1 VRRRLVVLGM
11 MAKIPVPGVL
21 WQTLHYLVGF
31 ERLGFETYY
40 VEAHARTPSMLME
53 SAYDDGS
60 GRAAALLGD
69 VLGRF
74 DFGDRWTYWAL
85 HDDGSC
91 FGRSERQLRRLLR
104 EAELIVNLHGATDPL
119 PELAETGRLVY
130 LETDPVRLQIELHNG
145 LQPSIDFLAAHAAH
159 FTFAENLGTE
169 VCDLPISEQFE
180 FRPTRQPVVLDF
192 WRTCTPPGD
201 LRFTTVG
208 NWRQRWRSV
217 DYEGERYGWSKDE
230 EWSKVLDLPQR
241 TGQRFE
247 LALSGAETEDEE
259 VLRARGWE
267 VRPALELT
275 LDSYHDYIIGSSAE
289 LTVAKDQ
296 NVRFR
301 TGWFSDR
308 SATYLAA
315 GRPVITQDTGFD
327 QVLPTGAG
335 LFSFRNEPEAALA
348 VQLVAADWS
357 AQSRAALEIGREF
370 FAAERVLGRLLSDVG
385 VSVKRQRKVVRRPAR
400 RKLGPDSRVLALIPH
415 FKCEDWLDDCLSSLA
430 TQTRPLDGIVVID
443 DASEA
448 PPVELV
454 SRHPG
459 ITLLHAG
466 ENVGPYRLVQQVI
479 DETDYDAYLFQD
491 ADDWSA
497 PDRLERLLEGAAA
510 TGAELIGSQEV
521 RVFCDEPEAV
531 PIQWPL
537 DGNAPFEN
545 VPTAFTCL
553 HPTSLVSRDLVQAVG
568 GFSSG
573 LRFGGDAEFL
583 RRAHWIATVANVPHY
598 SYLRRIRQDSLTT
611 APETA
616 IGSPVRKELMDE
628 TFARARANHTL
639 VEQGLEP
646 DLSPLRTR
654 DPVELRR
661 LCGPP
666 LQGMSGSRKL
676 PHRRHRKVGP
686 PRTQANPPVPVFV
699 VSAERSGGS
708 ALACALGQH
717 PAIAYSQHGGHLG
730 RLAAAIEA
738 VRAQAL
744 DEDANAFGVDPPDA
758 ATFAAELGSAISA
771 LARDHSRYVVDG
783 SWQHARHAEELARL
797 FPAARFIHIVRD
809 VHSAVRALA
818 DPPLGAAG
826 ATGGTQIPARL
837 RAKVSESEAIERWVR
852 AVESCLDLESVLP
865 SERVLTVRYDDLLT
879 DPAMELDRCLAFL
892 GEEPA
897 AECMRPLRAIRT
909 LASAERLE
917 PDVEPELWQR
927 AVRLSRELCGVTK
940 SARIVM
946 VTDHFPKVSET
957 FFVDKFLGLRR
968 RGWDVH
974 VVSQR
979 SNKEHWEFFPTLRDE
994 IGDSDERL
1002 HVARDNLEEKLAEL
1016 EPDLVHFGYGV
1027 LAAGRMHLR
1036 DALGCRAIVSFRGFD
1051 LNSFRLDDPSV
1062 YDDVWR
1068 SADMLHLVS
1077 ENLWRQA
1084 QLRGCPPDRPHTII
1098 HDAVDVSQL
1107 HAPVR
1112 RPEEVGTA
1120 DRPLRLLSVGRLH
1133 WKKGHEYAL
1142 EAVKLLTDKGLAI
1155 DYRIVGEGDQRDSTE
1170 FAIRDFGVAESVR
1183 LLGALPAGEVR
1194 ELYAWADVLVHPSLT
1209 EAFGVA
1215 VAEGQ
1220 AMQLPVVC
1228 SDAGGLSEN
1237 VVDGFTGLVVPRRD
1251 PVGLA
1256 VAIARLAQDSKLRT
1270 RMGRAAGKHA
1280 RTNLD
1285 LDRQLD
1291 KLEVVYREIL
1301 ERPAPTRRL
1310 SLHDARAKA
1319 EQETRDALRARV
1331 AQEPDPAAE
1340 EALWRREVVDRVVT
1354 YVDEQLKPG
1363 SRVLVVSRGDER
1375 IVDFPRHHG
1384 EHFPQSDDG
1393 QYAGH
1398 HPADSGD
1405 AIARLEALF
1414 ASGAEYLVI
1423 PGTSAWWLDH
1433 YTEFAT
1439 YLERRHTRVAAE
1451 DRTFV
1456 VYQLQPA
1463 VQAVA

>member
-1 VRRRLVVLGM
+1 MNRRLVVLGM

-53 SAYDDGS
+53 SAHDDGS
-60 GRAAALLGD
+60 GRAAALLAD

-74 DFGDRWTYWAL
+74 DFGDRWAYWAL

-104 EAELIVNLHGATDPL
+104 EAEVIVNLHGATDPL
-119 PELAETGRLVY
+119 PELAETGRLIY
-130 LETDPVRLQIELHNG
+130 LETDPVRLQVELHDG
-145 LQPSIDFLAAHAAH
+145 LQSSIDFLAAHAAH
-159 FTFAENLGTE
+159 FTFAENLGSE
-169 VCDLPISEQFE
+169 VCGLPVSERFE
-180 FRPTRQPVVLDF
+180 FHPTRQPVVLDF
-192 WRTCTPPGD
+192 WRARTRPSD

-217 DYEGERYGWSKDE
+217 DYQGERYGWSKDE

-247 LALSGAETEDEE
+247 LALSGAEPEDEE
-259 VLRARGWE
+259 ALRARGWD

-275 LDSYHDYIIGSSAE
+275 LDSYRDYITDSGAE

-315 GRPVITQDTGFD
+315 GRPVITQDTGFGE
-327 QVLPTGAG
+327 VLPTGSG
-335 LFSFRNEPEAALA
+335 LFPFRDEAEAALA
-348 VQLVAADWS
+348 VELVAADWPK
-357 AQSRAALEIGREF
+357 QSRIAQEIAREH
-370 FAAERVLGRLLSDVG
+370 FAAERVLSRLLADVG
-385 VSVKRQRKVVRRPAR
+385 VPVKRQRKVVPRRGR
-400 RKLGPDSRVLALIPH
+400 RRLGPQSRVLALIPH

-430 TQTRPLDGIVVID
+430 VQTRPLDGIVVID
-443 DASEA
+443 DASET
-448 PPVELV
+448 PPIEIV

-459 ITLLHAG
+459 VTLLHAA

-479 DETDYDAYLFQD
+479 DDSDYDAYLFQD

-497 PDRLERLLEGAAA
+497 SDRLEKLLEGAAA
-510 TGAELIGSQEV
+510 TGAELIGSQEI

-537 DGNAPFEN
+537 DGNGPLEDQ
-545 VPTAFTCL
+545 PTAFTCL
-553 HPTSLVSRDLVQAVG
+553 HPTSLVSRDLVQAIG

-598 SYLRRIRQDSLTT
+598 GYLRRIRQDSLTT
-611 APETA
+611 APATA
-616 IGSPVRKELMDE
+616 IGTPARKELMEE
-628 TFARARANHTL
+628 TFARARTNHEL
-639 VEQGLEP
+639 VDQGLEP

-654 DPVELRR
+654 GPVKLQR

-666 LQGMSGSRKL
+666 LHGMTGAKKIR
-676 PHRRHRKVGP
+676 RRHRSIPP
-686 PRTQANPPVPVFV
+686 PRAYPNPPVPIFV
-699 VSAERSGGS
+699 LSAERSGAS

-717 PAIAYSQHGGHLG
+717 PAIAFAQHGGHLG
-730 RLAAAIEA
+730 RLSAAIEQ
-738 VRAQAL
+738 VREQAL
-744 DEDANAFGVDPPDA
+744 DEDANVFGVDPPDA
-758 ATFAAELGSAISA
+758 ARFAAELGSAISA
-771 LARDHSRYVVDG
+771 VVGDHARYVVDS
-783 SWQHARHAEELARL
+783 SWQHARHAEELVRL
-797 FPAARFIHIVRD
+797 FPEARFIHIVRD

-818 DPPLGAAG
+818 DPPLEAAG

-837 RAKVSESEAIERWVR
+837 RAKVSEREAIERWVT
-852 AVESCLDLESVLP
+852 AVESCLELEAVLP
-865 SERVLTVRYDDLLT
+865 SHRFLTVRFDDLLAGPET
-879 DPAMELDRCLAFL
+879 ELDRCLAFL
-892 GEEPA
+892 HEKPA
-897 AECMRPLRAIRT
+897 EECMRPLRKIRT
-909 LASAERLE
+909 LVSPQRLE

-927 AVRLSRELCGVTK
+927 AKQLSAELCGIAK

-979 SNKEHWEFFPTLRDE
+979 SNKEHWTYFPTLREE
-994 IGDSDERL
+994 IGDSDDRL
-1002 HVARDNLEEKLAEL
+1002 HVARDNLDEMLAEL
-1016 EPDLVHFGYGV
+1016 EPDIVHFGYGV

-1036 DALGCRAIVSFRGFD
+1036 EALGCRAVVSFRGFD
-1051 LNSFRLDDPSV
+1051 LNSFRLDDPSA

-1077 ENLWRQA
+1077 EDLWRRA
-1084 QLRGCPPDRPHTII
+1084 QSRGCPPDRPHAII
-1098 HDAVDVSQL
+1098 HDAVDTAQL
-1107 HAPVR
+1107 HAPE
-1112 RPEEVGTA
+1112 RPPDHVGSA
-1120 DRPLRLLSVGRLH
+1120 ERPLRLLSVGRLH
-1133 WKKGHEYAL
+1133 WKKGHEHAL
-1142 EAVKLLTDKGLAI
+1142 AAVKQLTDDGLSI
-1155 DYRIVGEGDQRDSTE
+1155 DYRIVGEGEQRESTE
-1170 FAIRDFGVAESVR
+1170 FAIHDLDISRSAR
-1183 LLGALPAGEVR
+1183 LLGALPTSEVR
-1194 ELYAWADVLVHPSLT
+1194 ELFAWADVLVHPSLT

-1220 AMQLPVVC
+1220 AMGLPVVC
-1228 SDAGGLSEN
+1228 SDAGGLVEN
-1237 VVDGFTGLVVPRRD
+1237 VVDGVTGFVVPRRD
-1251 PVGLA
+1251 PIELGAAIKRLA
-1256 VAIARLAQDSKLRT
+1256 QDPKLRARLGRAARKRAQTELDLERQLDRIDELYRQILAGPAPRRRMSLHEARTRVEQETREALRARLAQ
-1270 RMGRAAGKHA
+1270 G
-1280 RTNLD
+1280 
-1285 LDRQLD
+1285 
-1291 KLEVVYREIL
+1291 
-1301 ERPAPTRRL
+1301 
-1310 SLHDARAKA
+1310 
-1319 EQETRDALRARV
+1319 
-1331 AQEPDPAAE
+1331 PDPAAE
-1340 EALWRREVVDRVVT
+1340 EALWRREVVDRVVE
-1354 YVDEQLKPG
+1354 YVDDQLRLDT
-1363 SRVLVVSRGDER
+1363 RVLVVSRGDER

-1384 EHFPQSDDG
+1384 EHFPQAQGG

-1398 HPADSGD
+1398 HPADSTD
-1405 AIARLEALF
+1405 AIERLEALL
-1414 ASGAEYLVI
+1414 ATGAEYLVI

-1433 YTEFAT
+1433 YAEFAS
-1439 YLERRHTRVAAE
+1439 YLERTYTCVAAE

-1456 VYQLQPA
+1456 VYELQPA
-1463 VQAVA
+1463 EQAVA

>member
-1 VRRRLVVLGM
+1 MSRRLVVLGM

-53 SAYDDGS
+53 TAYDDGS
-60 GRAAALLGD
+60 SRAAALLD
-69 VLGRF
+69 EILGRF
-74 DFGDRWTYWAL
+74 DFGERWAYWAL

-104 EAELIVNLHGATDPL
+104 EAELVVNLHGATDPL

-130 LETDPVRLQIELHNG
+130 LETDPVRLQIELHDG
-145 LQPSIDFLAAHAAH
+145 VQSSIDFLAAHAAH

-169 VCDLPISEQFE
+169 VCGLPVSEQFE

-192 WRTCTPPGD
+192 WRARTSPSE

-230 EWSKVLDLPQR
+230 EWGKVLELPQR
-241 TGQRFE
+241 TGERFE
-247 LALSGAETEDEE
+247 LALSGAEPEDEE
-259 VLRARGWE
+259 ALRARGWE

-275 LDSYHDYIIGSSAE
+275 LDSYRDYITGSSAE
-289 LTVAKDQ
+289 FTVAKDQ
-296 NVRFR
+296 NVRFG

-315 GRPVITQDTGFD
+315 GRPVITQDTGFG
-327 QVLPTGAG
+327 QVLPTGTG
-335 LFSFRNEPEAALA
+335 LFSFRDEDEAALA
-348 VQLVAADWS
+348 VQRVAADWPTE
-357 AQSRAALEIGREF
+357 SRAAEEIAREH
-370 FAAERVLGRLLSDVG
+370 FAAERVLGRLLADVG
-385 VSVKRQRKVVRRPAR
+385 VKVKPQRKVAPKPAR
-400 RKLGPDSRVLALIPH
+400 HKLGPDSRVLALIPH
-415 FKCEDWLDDCLSSLA
+415 FKCEDWLDDCLSSLVA
-430 TQTRPLDGIVVID
+430 QTRPLDGIVVID
-443 DASEA
+443 DASET

-459 ITLLHAG
+459 ITLLHAA

-479 DETDYDAYLFQD
+479 DETNYDAYLFQD

-497 PDRLERLLEGAAA
+497 PDRLEKLLQGAAA
-510 TGAELIGSQEV
+510 TGAELIGSQEI
-521 RVFCDEPEAV
+521 RIFCDEPEAV

-537 DGNAPFEN
+537 DGNTPFDDL
-545 VPTAFTCL
+545 PTAFTCL

-598 SYLRRIRQDSLTT
+598 GYLRRIRQDSLTT
-611 APETA
+611 APATA
-616 IGSPVRKELMDE
+616 IGTPARKELMEE
-628 TFARARANHTL
+628 TFARARKNHEL
-639 VEQGLEP
+639 VDQGLEP

-654 DPVELRR
+654 GPVELRR

-666 LQGMSGSRKL
+666 LHGMSGERKIG
-676 PHRRHRKVGP
+676 RRQRRVRP
-686 PRTQANPPVPVFV
+686 PRAQANPPVPVFV
-699 VSAERSGGS
+699 VGAERSGAS

-717 PAIAYSQHGGHLG
+717 PAITLNQHGGHLG
-730 RLAAAIEA
+730 RLAAAIEQ
-738 VRAQAL
+738 VRTEAL
-744 DEDANAFGVDPPDA
+744 DEDANVFGVDPPDA
-758 ATFAAELGSAISA
+758 EGFAAEFGSAIA
-771 LARDHSRYVVDG
+771 AAAGDHTRYVVDG
-783 SWQHARHAEELARL
+783 SWQHTQHAEELARL
-797 FPAARFIHIVRD
+797 FPEARFIHVVRD

-837 RAKVSESEAIERWVR
+837 RANVSEPEAVKRWVSG
-852 AVESCLDLESVLP
+852 VESCLDLEAVLP
-865 SERVLTVRYDDLLT
+865 PERFLTIRYNDLLS
-879 DPAMELDRCLAFL
+879 DPRAELGRCLAFL
-892 GEEPA
+892 DEKPA

-909 LASAERLE
+909 LVSSQRLE

-927 AVRLSRELCGVTK
+927 AVRLSRELCGATT

-979 SNKEHWEFFPTLRDE
+979 SNKEHWEFFPTLREE

-1002 HVARDNLEEKLAEL
+1002 HVARDNLDEKLAEL
-1016 EPDLVHFGYGV
+1016 EPDIVHFGYGV

-1051 LNSFRLDDPSV
+1051 LNSFRLDDPAV

-1107 HAPVR
+1107 DAPARSTRGGRHR
-1112 RPEEVGTA
+1112 RASRCGCSA
-1120 DRPLRLLSVGRLH
+1120 S
-1133 WKKGHEYAL
+1133 
-1142 EAVKLLTDKGLAI
+1142 
-1155 DYRIVGEGDQRDSTE
+1155 
-1170 FAIRDFGVAESVR
+1170 
-1183 LLGALPAGEVR
+1183 AG
-1194 ELYAWADVLVHPSLT
+1194 
-1209 EAFGVA
+1209 
-1215 VAEGQ
+1215 
-1220 AMQLPVVC
+1220 C
-1228 SDAGGLSEN
+1228 
-1237 VVDGFTGLVVPRRD
+1237 TGRRD
-1251 PVGLA
+1251 T
-1256 VAIARLAQDSKLRT
+1256 ST
-1270 RMGRAAGKHA
+1270 RS
-1280 RTNLD
+1280 
-1285 LDRQLD
+1285 
-1291 KLEVVYREIL
+1291 
-1301 ERPAPTRRL
+1301 RP
-1310 SLHDARAKA
+1310 S
-1319 EQETRDALRARV
+1319 
-1331 AQEPDPAAE
+1331 
-1340 EALWRREVVDRVVT
+1340 
-1354 YVDEQLKPG
+1354 
-1363 SRVLVVSRGDER
+1363 SS
-1375 IVDFPRHHG
+1375 
-1384 EHFPQSDDG
+1384 
-1393 QYAGH
+1393 
-1398 HPADSGD
+1398 
-1405 AIARLEALF
+1405 
-1414 ASGAEYLVI
+1414 
-1423 PGTSAWWLDH
+1423 
-1433 YTEFAT
+1433 
-1439 YLERRHTRVAAE
+1439 
-1451 DRTFV
+1451 
-1456 VYQLQPA
+1456 
-1463 VQAVA
+1463 